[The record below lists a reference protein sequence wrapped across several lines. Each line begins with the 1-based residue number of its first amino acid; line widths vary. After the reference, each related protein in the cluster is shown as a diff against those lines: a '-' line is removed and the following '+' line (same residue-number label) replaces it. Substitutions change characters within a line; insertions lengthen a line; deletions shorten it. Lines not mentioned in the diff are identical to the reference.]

1 MNVAVVD
8 IGTPGANFG
17 WAMVGDTTAE
27 GNDIDVCVQ
36 TLAGALRNG
45 PLALGFEAP
54 MFVPIR
60 TDPNRLTA
68 ARSGEFGNGLPSRPF
83 SASAG
88 AASLVTGLVSS
99 CSIFRTLCVRL
110 CSKRQLLSTG
120 DRCLPVQAGR
130 LMLFEAFITDQRKTT
145 DTRHVEDA
153 HLAIAAFQRGM
164 RDPANFQ
171 SSVEEPI
178 CLSLLGAM
186 MLRTGWATDPAILSR
201 PCLVVR
207 AHASEHYP

>member
-1 MNVAVVD
+1 
-8 IGTPGANFG
+8 
-17 WAMVGDTTAE
+17 
-27 GNDIDVCVQ
+27 
-36 TLAGALRNG
+36 
-45 PLALGFEAP
+45 

-60 TDPNRLTA
+60 TDPERLTA
-68 ARSGEFGNGLPSRPF
+68 ARNGEFGKGLPSRPF

-88 AASLVTGLVSS
+88 ATSLVTGLVVVSY
-99 CSIFRTLCVRL
+99 ILARLRLLVPEATATLDWRL
-110 CSKRQLLSTG
+110 PPA
-120 DRCLPVQAGR
+120 DPGR
-130 LMLFEAFITDQRKTT
+130 LMLFEAFVTDQRKTAA
-145 DTRHVEDA
+145 TRHIEDA

-207 AHASEHYP
+207 AHASEHHL

>member
-8 IGTPGANFG
+8 IGKPGANFG
-17 WAMVGDTTAE
+17 WAMVGDTKGE

-36 TLAGALRNG
+36 SLAEALRKR

-54 MFVPIR
+54 MFIPVR
-60 TDPNRLTA
+60 TDPERLTA
-68 ARSGEFGNGLPSRPF
+68 ARSGEFGKGLPSRPF

-88 AASLVTGLVSS
+88 VTVLVTGLVVVSY
-99 CSIFRTLCVRL
+99 ILNTLRPLVPEAIATLDWRSPL
-110 CSKRQLLSTG
+110 AG
-120 DRCLPVQAGR
+120 PGR

-145 DTRHVEDA
+145 DTRHIEDA

-171 SSVEEPI
+171 SSVEEPM
-178 CLSLLGAM
+178 CLSLLGAI
-186 MLRTGWATDPAILSR
+186 MLRTGWDSGPGINN
-201 PCLVVR
+201 V
-207 AHASEHYP
+207 E